1 MTGPG
6 NLRNVTKKTERRRYV
21 YTEAMTMPAVNSLQW
36 RPTLGGI
43 DSKVEPKM
51 LPILPHHTFPSH
63 MDLHSTAAT
72 IVLQYS
78 HYAHFS
84 GTRIHRCYHRAI
96 LSLHISQH
104 TTTHVATLLSS
115 LYLSLPTPSAARD
128 SVHTHTYSQPH
139 TVANLSSVS
148 VALSLSHIVPSS
160 GSLML
165 PKYMQAPKWL
175 PTVQCTPLGTR
186 PLTFSCSLYEKMPP
200 ALLTVYPSMLQAKH
214 PAARKLWRPV
224 FVGVH

>member
-1 MTGPG
+1 M
-6 NLRNVTKKTERRRYV
+6 
-21 YTEAMTMPAVNSLQW
+21 QW
-36 RPTLGGI
+36 RPALDGI

-78 HYAHFS
+78 HCAHFS
-84 GTRIHRCYHRAI
+84 GTRINRCYHRAI
-96 LSLHISQH
+96 LSYTFLS
-104 TTTHVATLLSS
+104 TPRLTLPLFSPS
-115 LYLSLPTPSAARD
+115 LYLSPPPTPSAARD

-139 TVANLSSVS
+139 AVANLSSVS
-148 VALSLSHIVPSS
+148 VALSLSHIILSS

-165 PKYMQAPKWL
+165 PKYMQAPKWP